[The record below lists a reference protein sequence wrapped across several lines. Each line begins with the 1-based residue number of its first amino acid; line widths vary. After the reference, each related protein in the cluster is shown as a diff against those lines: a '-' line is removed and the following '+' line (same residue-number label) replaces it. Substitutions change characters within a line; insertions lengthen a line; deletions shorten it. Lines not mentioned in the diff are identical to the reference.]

1 MILDK
6 NYVSVFENIKEQI
19 RMAQHK
25 ALLNANR
32 EMIYLYWNIG
42 KIIDANSEWG
52 NKFVDNLSKDIRR
65 EFPSS
70 KGFSTRNLKSMVRFY
85 REYQEVE
92 FVQTVAAQ
100 IPWSHNLEILRVKLK
115 EERLWYIEKTIEN
128 GWSKNILAH
137 QIDTNLY
144 MRQVENKK
152 ISNFQNRLEVS
163 QSELILETMKDP
175 YVFDF
180 LDLQENIKEK
190 DLETALMNNITKVL
204 LELGKGFAF
213 IGNQY
218 HLEIAG
224 EDFFIDLLFYNITIK
239 CYVVIELKI
248 GEFKPE
254 YAGQLSF
261 YLTAVDETLKIESDK
276 PTIGLLLCR
285 HKNNIIAEYTLRDME
300 KPMGVSEYSVN
311 DYLPQDLKDDLP
323 SLEELINTIE
333 IDLAESK

>member
-100 IPWSHNLEILRVKLK
+100 IPWSHNLEILRVKSK

-248 GEFKPE
+248 GQFKPE
-254 YAGQLSF
+254 HAGQLSF
-261 YLTAVDETLKIESDK
+261 YLTAVDETLKIKSDK

>member
-1 MILDK
+1 MKLDK

-25 ALLNANR
+25 ALLNANK
-32 EMIYLYWNIG
+32 EMIYLYWSIG

-52 NKFVDNLSKDIRR
+52 NKFVDNLSKDIKR
-65 EFPSS
+65 EFPLS

-85 REYQEVE
+85 REYQDVE

-100 IPWSHNLEILRVKLK
+100 IPWSHNLEILRVKSK

-152 ISNFQNRLEVS
+152 ISNFQNRLEES
-163 QSELILETMKDP
+163 QSELMLETMKDP

-218 HLEIAG
+218 HLEIAD
-224 EDFFIDLLFYNITIK
+224 EDFFIDLLFYNIKLK

-261 YLTAVDETLKIESDK
+261 YLTAIDETLKIESDK

-300 KPMGVSEYSVN
+300 KPMGVSEYSIN

-333 IDLAESK
+333 IDMAESK

>member
-1 MILDK
+1 
-6 NYVSVFENIKEQI
+6 
-19 RMAQHK
+19 MAQHK

-100 IPWSHNLEILRVKLK
+100 IPWSHNLEILRVKSK

-248 GEFKPE
+248 GQFKPE

-261 YLTAVDETLKIESDK
+261 YLTAVDETLKIKSDK

-300 KPMGVSEYSVN
+300 KSMGVSEYSVN
-311 DYLPQDLKDDLP
+311 DYLPQDLKDDLS

>member
-1 MILDK
+1 MD
-6 NYVSVFENIKEQI
+6 
-19 RMAQHK
+19 
-25 ALLNANR
+25 
-32 EMIYLYWNIG
+32 G
-42 KIIDANSEWG
+42 
-52 NKFVDNLSKDIRR
+52 
-65 EFPSS
+65 
-70 KGFSTRNLKSMVRFY
+70 LK
-85 REYQEVE
+85 
-92 FVQTVAAQ
+92 T
-100 IPWSHNLEILRVKLK
+100 
-115 EERLWYIEKTIEN
+115 
-128 GWSKNILAH
+128 ILAH
-137 QIDTNLY
+137 QIDPNLY

-180 LDLQENIKEK
+180 LNLQENIKEK

-248 GEFKPE
+248 GQFKPE

-261 YLTAVDETLKIESDK
+261 YLTAVDETLKIKSDK